1 MHVHTI
7 HSGMC
12 TLPVLRAVCR
22 ESYSDPEA
30 LYVSLKQKGM
40 DLVTVT
46 DHDSI
51 DAVEPLRNHSDFF
64 LSEEVTCRMPSGTEL
79 HVGVYDINERQHQ
92 EIQRRRDDFHAL
104 LAYLNEQGLLFSAN
118 HIFSSLTG
126 KRTRADF
133 DWFADAFPAL
143 ETQNGCMLAAIN
155 RGAQSMASKMDK
167 IAIGGSDAHTVRSA
181 ATCWTTVPGA
191 GTKSEFMQ
199 GLRSGRSRV
208 DGSSGNYFK
217 LTRDVLQIGCEMMQA
232 DPRTA
237 PIAFL
242 SGFAPLITLGN
253 YFMEIG
259 FARRWVDRVVRECET
274 RPAQAMASEV
284 AA

>member
-1 MHVHTI
+1 MHVHTT

-12 TLPVLRAVCR
+12 TLPVLRTVCR
-22 ESYSDPEA
+22 ESYSRPET
-30 LYVSLKQKGM
+30 LYDNLKTKGM

-51 DAVEPLRNHSDFF
+51 DAGEPLRNRPDFF

-79 HVGVYDINERQHQ
+79 HVGVYDINERQHL

-104 LAYLNEQGLLFSAN
+104 LAYLNEQNLLFSAN

-126 KRTRADF
+126 KRARADF
-133 DWFADAFPAL
+133 DWFAAAFPAL
-143 ETQNGCMLAAIN
+143 ETQNGCMLEVSN
-155 RGAQSMASKMDK
+155 RGAQAMADKMSK
-167 IAIGGSDAHTVRSA
+167 IAIGGSDAHTVKSA
-181 ATCWTTVPGA
+181 GACWTEVPGA
-191 GTKSEFMQ
+191 RNKSEFMD
-199 GLRSGRSRV
+199 GLRAGRARV
-208 DGSSGNYFK
+208 EGSSGNYFK
-217 LTRDVLQIGCEMMQA
+217 LTRDVLQIGCQMMRS

-237 PIAFL
+237 PIALL

-259 FARRWVDRVVRECET
+259 FTRRWVNRVLRECD
-274 RPAQAMASEV
+274 AQAAQALASEV